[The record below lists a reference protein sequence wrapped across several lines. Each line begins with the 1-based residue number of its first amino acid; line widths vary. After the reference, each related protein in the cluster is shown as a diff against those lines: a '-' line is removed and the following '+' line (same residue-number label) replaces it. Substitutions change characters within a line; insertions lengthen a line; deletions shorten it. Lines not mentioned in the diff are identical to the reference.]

1 MMKCPFCG
9 YPDSKVVDSR
19 STASASAI
27 RRRRECLKC
36 QKRFTTYETVEKA
49 PMMVIK
55 KDGRREPFD
64 RNKLL
69 AGLMKAC
76 QKRPISARGL
86 EEIASNVERELRG
99 EGELDQ
105 EIKSSAIGD
114 AVLGQLKKVDKVAYV
129 RFASVYKEFQDIET
143 FVREIDELHN
153 RQAGRSN

>member
-76 QKRPISARGL
+76 QKRPISVSAL

-99 EGELDQ
+99 ELDQ
-105 EIKSSAIGD
+105 EVESSAIGE
-114 AVLGQLKKVDKVAYV
+114 AVLRQLKNIDKVAYV

-143 FVREIDELHN
+143 FIREIEELHN
-153 RQAGRSN
+153 R

>member
-1 MMKCPFCG
+1 MKCPFCG

-19 STASASAI
+19 STISASAI

-76 QKRPISARGL
+76 QKRPISAGAL

-99 EGELDQ
+99 ELDR
-105 EIKSSAIGD
+105 EIESSAIGE
-114 AVLGQLKKVDKVAYV
+114 AVLRQLKNIDKVAYV

-143 FVREIDELHN
+143 FIREIEELHN
-153 RQAGRSN
+153 R